1 MQVADVAMT
10 TAGLASLVY
19 LLDANFNFDRN
30 ASGDQPPDVELS
42 LHFSVS
48 ISLSHTRVYD
58 LSRCARA

>member
-30 ASGDQPPDVELS
+30 ASGDQPLDVQLS
-42 LHFSVS
+42 LHRSVC
-48 ISLSHTRVYD
+48 LSCVYD
-58 LSRCARA
+58 LSKCARA